1 MDLRTSIVF
10 AEASKDYIMA
20 INWFG
25 KTVHFCTLAILMI
38 PISGVYAESAP
49 PPLVTIAKITG
60 FSPTDFPITVYD
72 ERLFFSQYDKSGNN
86 FDVIAFDITNQSS
99 EYVLRGRYGGRFIAQ
114 NDKYLIV
121 SEKGRFA
128 NPLIVI
134 DKATGKQVK
143 QIKLFHPI
151 LWARIENNR
160 LVAIQGSWLN
170 SGYALT
176 APVLVF
182 ELPSL
187 KLIKSVEIIGGN
199 DVQLWN
205 GKTLS
210 LGYNL
215 IAYDYNFNEIFKIS
229 LPERK
234 RGEGVSCAATLPLR
248 VYKDKAVVV
257 TNCGEILIYDLPT
270 HRLERTIPAYAHFYA
285 VAIMDGLIIT
295 TPISEPKQINS
306 AHVYDLYSGKELAI
320 LPINATDLFVK
331 GNRLLAV
338 EREFAQPS
346 VMTLYSVNVAALRS
360 GNWRIEQILNECQ
373 KAKKLLLDDSN
384 NLYSAIEL
392 CKSAGIEGLIN
403 DTKNHN
409 VVFPLVKQYALWLN
423 KTFDRGHDAI
433 SILEKLQKISPD
445 KEIKQAL
452 TEARLK
458 VKVLDSNDIPALT
471 TEEQQTE
478 FARVL
483 DIGKQPTHAET
494 KNIEFGVFSNLFH
507 FSDNRIYVGRY
518 GSRGHIGGGASI
530 GVIDR
535 NTFAQIASI
544 PIAPNDDEYQD
555 AIASITSDKKRIYV
569 SVEYR
574 YPQTGRPNFFII
586 DKTSLKILKKTQVK
600 TQSTL
605 IFENGRLMAC
615 DCFPIY
621 DQSCQILNPVTFK
634 TRDAPNKVCITTGG
648 KDNNAVVPIQSNQ
661 SGNRFIALT
670 NDYLVAHNYV
680 PKNAPYL
687 FYPRATN
694 SKPISVQLSFD
705 DPLNRPISVSGNSL
719 LISEGSHK
727 GQLLKIVSLPTG
739 ATKTLFGLQT
749 SHSRNLIPLLY
760 NQTLFVGFGHD
771 LIIFDTKNNRLKR
784 YIKNFIPAGFKDNG
798 NGLDINRIDRLMID
812 RNRLIAITFYGE
824 NSQIVPLSDFIDV
837 EK

>member
-1 MDLRTSIVF
+1 MNLRTSIVF

-20 INWFG
+20 INWFS
-25 KTVHFCTLAILMI
+25 KTVHFCTFAILMI
-38 PISGVYAESAP
+38 PISGVYAESAS

-60 FSPTDFPITVYD
+60 FRPTDFPITVYD

-86 FDVIAFDITNQSS
+86 FDVIAFDIANQSS
-99 EYVLRGRYGGRFIAQ
+99 EYVLRGHAGGRFIAQ

-121 SEKGRFA
+121 NEKGRFA
-128 NPLIVI
+128 NPFIVI
-134 DKATGKQVK
+134 DKASGKQIK
-143 QIKLFHPI
+143 QIKLQLPI
-151 LWARIENNR
+151 SWARIENNR
-160 LVAIQGSWLN
+160 LIVIQGVSD
-170 SGYALT
+170 GYSSKAPALI
-176 APVLVF
+176 F

-187 KLIKSVEIIGGN
+187 KLIKSIEIIGGN

-205 GKTLS
+205 GKILS

-215 IAYDYNFNEIFKIS
+215 VAYDYNFNEIFKIS

-234 RGEGVSCAATLPLR
+234 TGEGVSCAATLPLR
-248 VYKDKAVVV
+248 VYKDKAVVI

-270 HRLERTIPAYAHFYA
+270 RRLEHTIPAYAHFYT

-295 TPISEPKQINS
+295 APISEPKQINS
-306 AHVYDLYSGKELAI
+306 AHVYDLYSGKELAV

-338 EREFAQPS
+338 ESEFAKPS
-346 VMTLYSVNVAALRS
+346 FMTLYSVNVAVLRNR
-360 GNWRIEQILNECQ
+360 NWRIERVLNECQ

-384 NLYSAIEL
+384 NLYSAIDL
-392 CKSAGIEGLIN
+392 CKSAGIEGLI
-403 DTKNHN
+403 DDVKNSDA
-409 VVFPLVKQYALWLN
+409 VFPLVKQYALWLN
-423 KTFDRGHDAI
+423 KTFDKSLDAI
-433 SILEKLQKISPD
+433 PILEKLQKISVD
-445 KEIKQAL
+445 LEIKRAL
-452 TEARLK
+452 IEARLK
-458 VKVLDSNDIPALT
+458 VKVLNGDDVAGLT
-471 TEEQQTE
+471 SEEQQTE

-483 DIGKQPTHAET
+483 EIGKQPTHAQT
-494 KNIEFGVFSNLFH
+494 KNIEYGVFSNLFH
-507 FSDNRIYVGRY
+507 FADNRIYVGRY
-518 GSRGHIGGGASI
+518 GSRGNTGGGASI

-535 NTFAQIASI
+535 DTFAQIASI
-544 PIAPNDDEYQD
+544 PIAPDNADYQD

-574 YPQTGRPNFFII
+574 YPQTNRPNFFII
-586 DKTSLKILKKTQVK
+586 DKTSLKILKKTHVK
-600 TQSTL
+600 TFPTL
-605 IFENGRLMAC
+605 IHENGRLMAC
-615 DCFPIY
+615 DCFPTY
-621 DQSCQILNPVTFK
+621 AQSCQILNPVTLK
-634 TRDAPNKVCITTGG
+634 TRDAPNKICITTGG
-648 KDNNAVVPIQSNQ
+648 NNNNAVAYIQSNQ

-670 NDYLVAHNYV
+670 DDYLVAHNYV

-705 DPLNRPISVSGNSL
+705 HPLNRLISVSGNSL

-727 GQLLKIVSLPTG
+727 GRLLKIVSLPTG

-760 NQTLFVGFGHD
+760 NQILFVGFGHD

-798 NGLDINRIDRLMID
+798 NGLDTNRIDRLMID

-824 NSQIVPLSDFIDV
+824 NSQIVPLSDFIEV